1 MTYEAVHRVIK
12 RGDVETLKKALKS
25 GLSADLCNQN
35 RWTLLMLAAMGGN
48 TAIGKLL
55 IEAGADVDH
64 RNNFRD
70 TALSLAVHTGHPSFV
85 KLLLSSGASLDC
97 HPHGNS
103 LEVFLD
109 WVAQYG
115 SGSGGQLQI
124 ERIREIFDDE
134 RMAREQAM
142 QSS

>member
-1 MTYEAVHRVIK
+1 MNYDAVHRVIK
-12 RGDVETLKKALKS
+12 RGDVETLHAALKS
-25 GLSADLCNQN
+25 GLDPNLSNQYG
-35 RWTLLMLAAMGGN
+35 WTLLMLAAMRGN
-48 TAIGKLL
+48 TSIGKLL

-64 RNNFRD
+64 RNKFRD

-85 KLLLSSGASLDC
+85 KLLLSTGACLDC

-103 LEVFLD
+103 LDIFFD

-115 SGSGGQLQI
+115 HGSGGQAQI
-124 ERIREIFDDE
+124 ERIRKMFNDE

>member
-12 RGDVETLKKALKS
+12 RGDVETLNTALKS
-25 GLSADLCNQN
+25 RLDADLSNQYG
-35 RWTLLMLAAMGGN
+35 WTLLMLAAMSGN

-64 RNNFRD
+64 RNKFRD
-70 TALSLAVHTGHPSFV
+70 TALLLAVHTGHPSFV
-85 KLLLSSGASLDC
+85 RLLLSSGASLDC

-103 LEVFLD
+103 MDIFFD
-109 WVAQYG
+109 WVAKYG
-115 SGSGGQLQI
+115 NGSGGQSQI
-124 ERIREIFDDE
+124 ERIRNMFNDE

-142 QSS
+142 HSS